1 MAMEV
6 FAIQKTKKFLTAV
19 MRGQE
24 GKMNLR
30 NGKTKYSW
38 GHTIH
43 SGVTQFLYDRH
54 RDILFLISTSP

>member
-1 MAMEV
+1 
-6 FAIQKTKKFLTAV
+6 
-19 MRGQE
+19 
-24 GKMNLR
+24 MNLR